1 MILMTFKAL
10 ILAQLIYNFLCPVET
25 LCTKCCTPNMV
36 DVHVKGKFQ
45 TFSSKM
51 YCAYTLYCQ
60 KGKIN
65 ISQDQLFSYSF

>member
-1 MILMTFKAL
+1 MIFKAL
-10 ILAQLIYNFLCPVET
+10 ILAQLIYNILCPVET
-25 LCTKCCTPNMV
+25 LKCCTPNMA

-45 TFSSKM
+45 TFSSKL

-65 ISQDQLFSYSF
+65 ITQDQLFS